1 MSLLLN
7 QLRKLLVCFSF
18 ETVGW
23 AVLSKTVGYEHKFMA
38 LPTLQ
43 VVVSI
48 NYENY
53 WYVLGKAM

>member
-18 ETVGW
+18 ETVGC
-23 AVLSKTVGYEHKFMA
+23 AVLSKTVGYEHKFRA

-48 NYENY
+48 NYEN
-53 WYVLGKAM
+53 